1 MIIFPIQSPVSHL
14 KLLKAT
20 TYRWR
25 YCLKFTCMYFFTSE
39 HFTFSLAKIFLLSID
54 ILQMQIQHMDKYI
67 CEEICR
73 EGGAVSPCFWCRYLL
88 QPNIELDLLLS
99 QFKPTHNIH
108 NMDHLNCPQ
117 DCLNFLFAFFP
128 ASRSNWGI
136 IQKQP
141 LFGAAITLTLPV
153 NTICPWTHWFTKM
166 Q

>member
-54 ILQMQIQHMDKYI
+54 ILQMQIQQMDKYI
-67 CEEICR
+67 CEEIYR
-73 EGGAVSPCFWCRYLL
+73 EGGGGVSLFLMSISPS

-108 NMDHLNCPQ
+108 NIDH
-117 DCLNFLFAFFP
+117 
-128 ASRSNWGI
+128 
-136 IQKQP
+136 
-141 LFGAAITLTLPV
+141 
-153 NTICPWTHWFTKM
+153 
-166 Q
+166 